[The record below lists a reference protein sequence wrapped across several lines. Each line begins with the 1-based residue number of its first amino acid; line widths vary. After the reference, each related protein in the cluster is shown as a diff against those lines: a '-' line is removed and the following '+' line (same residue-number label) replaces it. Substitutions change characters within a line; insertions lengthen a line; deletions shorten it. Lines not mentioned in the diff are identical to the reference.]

1 MLNPAEVGSDDWM
14 LMRLLTKLGQ
24 GLPRMYRLRSYRDG
38 EAILPEE
45 ALGSDLREAYLR
57 FARLNRLHVVE
68 LLRDARTSKQKI
80 VGFRT
85 AAPGDDDGDAEA
97 WRLWR
102 GSYMHSRQTE
112 LFNDVADFGRA
123 YLVTDMPHKGEQ
135 PRLRIADDSTVAVE
149 TDSDR
154 PWLVRAA
161 VKVGYNPLTECDEAT
176 FWRVDDSGRVIVR
189 VAARNVGE
197 FSQIPAD
204 GSVWSP
210 SPEWEWRHFGP
221 GAVGMVL
228 PFSSVP
234 VKPVSTPSGV
244 GVWERHLDTIDRI
257 NYTTLQLMQ
266 IVVTQAFRQAA
277 VSGDLPSTYP
287 ADDPD
292 GRAGQLIDYS
302 QIFRLGP
309 AALWR
314 LPPDGKLQE
323 FSPVDPRP
331 IKELRDD
338 DIRKLAA
345 FSATPY
351 YMLSSDSANNS
362 AEGASLASDLLLS
375 KIGDMNTAAEIGIS
389 QAVGLAFEAMGDSAR
404 ADAAG
409 IECIW
414 SPLKR
419 SSLAEIGS
427 AASQAKAGGAT
438 QRWIDERVFG
448 MTPLERA
455 QAKADRESEQMMA
468 ALGDAGA

>member
-45 ALGSDLREAYLR
+45 ALGADLREAYLR

-123 YLVTDMPHKGEQ
+123 YLITDWPKVGEAAAF
-135 PRLRIADDSTVAVE
+135 RVSDDTTCAVE
-149 TDSDR
+149 VDPQR

-161 VKVGYNPLTECDEAT
+161 VEVGYNQLTESDEVT
-176 FWRVDDSGRVIVR
+176 FWRVDDAGRVYMRLAVR
-189 VAARNVGE
+189 HVGE
-197 FSQIPAD
+197 YSQIPAD

-210 SPEWEWRHFGP
+210 TPDWDWQPVAGSDFTS
-221 GAVGMVL
+221 V